1 MSKRLLFYRT
11 MFLYNEYIYIYI
23 YIYIYLLDIDRFAIL
38 IHANDVIVAFEEELI
53 VTLLLPPRPAIEV
66 SSQVLSLL
74 HALIA

>member
-11 MFLYNEYIYIYI
+11 MFLYNE

>member
-11 MFLYNEYIYIYI
+11 MFLYNEYI